1 MEVPQ
6 ESPKIVVV
14 NANKKSL
21 VASILLTLFFGPL
34 GLLYSSVSGGIIMII
49 VTVLIS
55 IFTLGLGLLISF
67 PICIIWGI
75 IATNAHNAKI
85 NDTKFNLR

>member
-21 VASILLTLFFGPL
+21 VASIILTLFFGPL

-49 VTVLIS
+49 VT
-55 IFTLGLGLLISF
+55 LLISF
-67 PICIIWGI
+67 PNMHYMG
-75 IATNAHNAKI
+75 NYSHKYS
-85 NDTKFNLR
+85 

>member
-1 MEVPQ
+1 METPV
-6 ESPKIVVV
+6 ESQKMVIV
-14 NANKKSL
+14 NAAKKSL

-49 VTVLIS
+49 VSILLS
-55 IFTLGLGLLISF
+55 IFTLGLGLLASF

-75 IATNAHNAKI
+75 IATNAHNSKLS
-85 NDTKFNLR
+85 NPKDY